1 MLQSI
6 NKKKI
11 YFYLVSFLFIST
23 IFNNNLISSLK
34 NVFKVREVEVENVKK
49 EISENIL
56 SNTSFLKGE
65 NIFFV
70 NKNFLIE
77 RLDKLNF
84 IENINIKK
92 KYPSTINIVTQE
104 TSLIGITYIDQ
115 KKHFVGLNGKFIF
128 EKDIINKKKLPVIF
142 GKFNPDEF
150 ILLQKELL
158 KQKVNLS
165 HINRYY
171 FHKNKRWDLYFKN
184 NIIVQLPNK
193 NYSKAIELFREFKIS
208 NKIASDT
215 IIDLRVENRLI
226 LKNE

>member
-23 IFNNNLISSLK
+23 IFNNNLISNLK

-56 SNTSFLKGE
+56 SNTSFLKDE

-92 KYPSTINIVTQE
+92 KYPSIINIQAKE
-104 TSLIGITYIDQ
+104 TDLIAITYFNQ
-115 KKHFVGLNGKFIF
+115 KKYFVGQNGNFIIA
-128 EKDIINKKKLPVIF
+128 KQISNKKKLPTIF
-142 GKFNPDEF
+142 GKFEPDDYIF
-150 ILLQKELL
+150 LQRELL
-158 KQKVNLS
+158 NQKIDLDE
-165 HINRYY
+165 ITRYY
-171 FHKNKRWDLYFKN
+171 FHKNKRWDLYFAN
-184 NIIVQLPNK
+184 NIIIQLPNK
-193 NYSKAIELFREFKIS
+193 NISEAINLFKKFTSKNNINS
-208 NKIASDT
+208 NT
-215 IIDLRVENRLI
+215 IIDLRIKNRLI
-226 LKNE
+226 LRNG

>member
-23 IFNNNLISSLK
+23 IFNNNLISNLK

-77 RLDKLNF
+77 KFNKLSF
-84 IENINIKK
+84 IESISIKK
-92 KYPSTINIVTQE
+92 KYPSIINIQTKQ
-104 TSLIGITYIDQ
+104 TNLIAITYLDQ
-115 KKHFVGLNGKFIF
+115 KKYFVGQNRNFISA
-128 EKDIINKKKLPVIF
+128 KQISNKKKLPTIF
-142 GKFNPDEF
+142 GKFKPDDYIF
-150 ILLQKELL
+150 LQRELL
-158 KQKVNLS
+158 NQKIDLDE
-165 HINRYY
+165 ITRYY
-171 FHKNKRWDLYFKN
+171 FHKNKRWDLYFAN
-184 NIIVQLPNK
+184 NIIIQLPNK
-193 NYSKAIELFREFKIS
+193 NISEAINLFKKFRSKNNINS
-208 NKIASDT
+208 NT
-215 IIDLRVENRLI
+215 IIDLRIKNRLI
-226 LKNE
+226 LRNG

>member
-23 IFNNNLISSLK
+23 IFNNNLISNLK

-77 RLDKLNF
+77 RLNKLNF

-92 KYPSTINIVTQE
+92 KYPSTINIITQE

-115 KKHFVGLNGKFIF
+115 KN
-128 EKDIINKKKLPVIF
+128 
-142 GKFNPDEF
+142 
-150 ILLQKELL
+150 IL
-158 KQKVNLS
+158 
-165 HINRYY
+165 
-171 FHKNKRWDLYFKN
+171 
-184 NIIVQLPNK
+184 
-193 NYSKAIELFREFKIS
+193 
-208 NKIASDT
+208 
-215 IIDLRVENRLI
+215 
-226 LKNE
+226 